1 MDEDRISR
9 WKCIFCGSRQ
19 KKIIEHFSTANKKIG
34 YTLHC
39 CNCGHIDNFALTAAA
54 IDLMTRANTGKL
66 GTSCTDCGLL
76 ERDLYTCPATTC
88 KYRKKFEKTE
98 ELVITPTPVQQTVS
112 IEKLTPQAPTLRQNR
127 NTTQDMIV
135 ENIRS

>member
-54 IDLMTRANTGKL
+54 IELMTQANSGRL
-66 GTSCTDCGLL
+66 GNSCTTCGLL
-76 ERDLYTCPATTC
+76 EKDLYTCPAVTC
-88 KYRKKFEKTE
+88 KYRKKFEKE
-98 ELVITPTPVQQTVS
+98 E
-112 IEKLTPQAPTLRQNR
+112 EKMEEPAAPLQREDPNLQNAIKRIMPNPQALNTVPTKL
-127 NTTQDMIV
+127 
-135 ENIRS
+135 